1 MQKLEIL
8 ITCIMVIIVQ
18 ACNSDVA
25 ESKFQHN
32 RKYHVG
38 KVKNLKSFMKL
49 IDNEKTLSDSFAL
62 DTFSR
67 TRDFLR
73 NRFRYYYDTIEYSN
87 RVEIPKKMK
96 FFSGRCFCKFS
107 HGSIKV
113 KIPYLYKAPYMYYYS
128 INIFKKGRFQSYQEV
143 LDYKSNQ
150 IQDERANKY
159 QQLTLAEEPK
169 FNGSET
175 LTGLLRFK
183 TSKKSQAGQVFSGG
197 VYFTCEISE
206 NKPYPYR

>member
-1 MQKLEIL
+1 MHKQKIF
-8 ITCIMVIIVQ
+8 ITCIIVIIL

-38 KVKNLKSFMKL
+38 EVKNLKNFMKL

-67 TRDFLR
+67 TRDYLK
-73 NRFRYYYDTIEYSN
+73 NRYRYYYDTIEYSD
-87 RVEIPKKMK
+87 RVEVPKVKEY
-96 FFSGRCFCKFS
+96 FSGRCFCEFS
-107 HGSIKV
+107 FGSISIKV
-113 KIPYLYKAPYMYYYS
+113 PYLYKAPYMYYYS
-128 INIFKKGRFQSYQEV
+128 INIFKKGKFQSYQEV
-143 LDYKSNQ
+143 LDYERNQ
-150 IQDERANKY
+150 IQNEIPNKY
-159 QQLTLAEEPK
+159 QQLTLTEEPK

-183 TSKKSQAGQVFSGG
+183 TSNKTHEPQVFSGG
-197 VYFTCEISE
+197 IYFTCEISDD
-206 NKPYPYR
+206 KPQPYR